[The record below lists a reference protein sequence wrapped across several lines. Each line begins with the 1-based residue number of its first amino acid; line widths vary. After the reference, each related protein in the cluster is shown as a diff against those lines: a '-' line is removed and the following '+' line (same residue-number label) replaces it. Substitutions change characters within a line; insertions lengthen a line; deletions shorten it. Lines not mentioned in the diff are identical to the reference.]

1 MTAGSGALSRDGLIE
16 AILAFVADRD
26 LLTRQEIRSALER
39 EVDSAG
45 PDALLALRSRLHA
58 DNGWSYYP
66 PDPLARRIHHLLAD
80 RFLGEGSDLRG
91 AHYLQRV
98 AGAPIVLVANHLSY
112 ADANVIDVLLQRFG
126 EGALAD
132 RLTALAGPKVFTSRE
147 RRFSSL
153 CFGTVKVP
161 QSTDVASGD
170 AVLSARETAR
180 AARQAIDTALERL
193 RGGDVL
199 VLFGEGTRSRS
210 AQMQPM
216 LAGTARYLDEP
227 GTWVLPAGLTGP
239 EALFPVEGS
248 ELRPARLVL
257 QLGQPLRVTDLAA
270 LANHDRRVMM
280 DAIGLAVAS
289 LVPPA
294 YRGEYDKLEAYAAA
308 KAVLAAAIQEGR
320 EDRETHADP

>member
-1 MTAGSGALSRDGLIE
+1 MTMTAESGGLSRDGLVE
-16 AILAFVADRD
+16 AIVAFLADQD
-26 LLTRQEIRSALER
+26 LLTRQEIRGALER

-80 RFLGEGSDLRG
+80 RFLGEGSELRG
-91 AHYLQRV
+91 GHYLQ
-98 AGAPIVLVANHLSY
+98 AIADSPIVMVANHLSY
-112 ADANVIDVLLQRFG
+112 ADANVIDVLLQRS
-126 EGALAD
+126 GAGQWANKLA
-132 RLTALAGPKVFTSRE
+132 ALAGPKVFTSRE

-161 QSTDVASGD
+161 QSADVASGE
-170 AVLSARETAR
+170 AVLSTRETAR
-180 AARQAIDTALERL
+180 AARQSIAAALERL

-210 AQMQPM
+210 ARMQEM
-216 LAGTARYLDEP
+216 LAGTARYLDVP

-239 EALFPVEGS
+239 EALFPVEGA

-257 QLGQPLRVTDLAA
+257 RLGQPLPASDLIERA
-270 LANHDRRVMM
+270 HGDRRVLM
-280 DAIGLAVAS
+280 DAVGLAVAE
-289 LVPPA
+289 LLPRA
-294 YRGEYDKLEAYAAA
+294 YRGVYGDAAGWPA
-308 KAVLAAAIQEGR
+308 ARDALAGARSAAG
-320 EDRETHADP
+320 D